1 MIAKAL
7 HPDLH
12 PEQTQKERDMFL
24 KAVSAYRI
32 GDIFV
37 LRQIALALTEE
48 SIVDV
53 PETDLPRLIEK
64 AQETVNSFKHR
75 IEQMNSVFPFIYRD
89 NLTNADWIK
98 EQQVE
103 IAERIATAKKQLEQ
117 TKNYLMM
124 LKI

>member
-1 MIAKAL
+1 
-7 HPDLH
+7 
-12 PEQTQKERDMFL
+12 MFL

-48 SIVDV
+48 SIVDI

-75 IEQMNSVFPFIYRD
+75 IEQMDSVFPFIYRD
-89 NLTNADWIK
+89 NLTNADRIK

-103 IAERIATAKKQLEQ
+103 ITERIATAKKQLEQ

-124 LKI
+124 LKLWKPDSLS

>member
-1 MIAKAL
+1 
-7 HPDLH
+7 
-12 PEQTQKERDMFL
+12 MFL

-48 SIVDV
+48 SIVDI

-75 IEQMNSVFPFIYRD
+75 IEQMDSVFPFIYRD
-89 NLTNADWIK
+89 NLTNADCIK
-98 EQQVE
+98 EQQVD
-103 IAERIATAKKQLEQ
+103 ITERIATAKKQLEQ

-124 LKI
+124 LKLWKPDSLS

>member
-1 MIAKAL
+1 
-7 HPDLH
+7 
-12 PEQTQKERDMFL
+12 MFL

-48 SIVDV
+48 SIVDI

-75 IEQMNSVFPFIYRD
+75 IEQKDSVFPFIYHD

-103 IAERIATAKKQLEQ
+103 ITERIATAKKQLEQ

-124 LKI
+124 LKLWKPDSLS

>member
-1 MIAKAL
+1 
-7 HPDLH
+7 
-12 PEQTQKERDMFL
+12 MFL

-48 SIVDV
+48 SIVDI

-75 IEQMNSVFPFIYRD
+75 IEQMDSVFPFIYRD
-89 NLTNADWIK
+89 NLANADWIK

-103 IAERIATAKKQLEQ
+103 ITERIATAKKQLEQ

-124 LKI
+124 LKLWKPDSLS

>member
-1 MIAKAL
+1 
-7 HPDLH
+7 
-12 PEQTQKERDMFL
+12 MFL

-48 SIVDV
+48 SIVDI

-75 IEQMNSVFPFIYRD
+75 IEQMDSVFPFIYRD

-103 IAERIATAKKQLEQ
+103 ITERIATAKKQLEH

-124 LKI
+124 LKLWKPDSLS

>member
-1 MIAKAL
+1 
-7 HPDLH
+7 
-12 PEQTQKERDMFL
+12 MFL

-48 SIVDV
+48 SIVDI

-75 IEQMNSVFPFIYRD
+75 IEQMDSVFPFSYRD

-103 IAERIATAKKQLEQ
+103 ISERIATAKKQLEQ

-124 LKI
+124 LKLWKPDSLS

>member
-1 MIAKAL
+1 
-7 HPDLH
+7 
-12 PEQTQKERDMFL
+12 MFL

-48 SIVDV
+48 SIVDI

-75 IEQMNSVFPFIYRD
+75 IEQMDSVFPFIYHD

-103 IAERIATAKKQLEQ
+103 ITERIATAKKQLEQ

-124 LKI
+124 LKLWKPDSLS